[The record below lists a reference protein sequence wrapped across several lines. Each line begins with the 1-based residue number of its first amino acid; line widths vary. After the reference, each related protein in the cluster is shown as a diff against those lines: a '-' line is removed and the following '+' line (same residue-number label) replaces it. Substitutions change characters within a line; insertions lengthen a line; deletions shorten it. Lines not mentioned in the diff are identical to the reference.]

1 MVEVYKPEQRSI
13 FSKLFGGIQQ
23 GMGAFNQGSQA
34 YSGYQSMFG
43 GGGTTGGTY
52 GGGGSGGMGSL
63 GGAAATGAGGKYGL
77 GINLGA
83 KAGGTTAAAAEGTT
97 AAGTTAAATPA
108 VEASSATAAGSAGEG
123 IASYA
128 PYAAPVVAGIATKK
142 DYEETGGQNVGP
154 IGTSPRAAK
163 SRLGA
168 AESTMQAGRDIDAE
182 KNRFGRRL
190 GLGLTDT
197 EQSDQMGAIER
208 RMSSQQDAERS
219 ITEARDALKIAN
231 LPPDEARS
239 IERKL
244 EMARKKLN
252 GGNRRGS
259 NTSYS

>member
-1 MVEVYKPEQRSI
+1 MVEVYRPEQRNVLG
-13 FSKLFGGIQQ
+13 KLFGGLQQ
-23 GMGAFNQGSQA
+23 GLGAFNMGTQA

-43 GGGTTGGTY
+43 GGSAAGNAYGA
-52 GGGGSGGMGSL
+52 GGGAGGMAPL

-83 KAGGTTAAAAEGTT
+83 QSGGAAAATEGTT
-97 AAGTTAAATPA
+97 AAGAPA
-108 VEASSATAAGSAGEG
+108 VEASTATAAGSAGEG

-128 PYAAPVVAGIATKK
+128 PYAAPVVAGYATKK

-163 SRLGA
+163 AKFGA
-168 AESTMQAGRDIDAE
+168 IESTLQAGRDVDAE
-182 KNRFGRRL
+182 KNRFARRL
-190 GLGLTDT
+190 GLGLTDQT
-197 EQSDQMGAIER
+197 QGSDQMSAIER

-244 EMARKKLN
+244 EMARKKLY
-252 GGNRRGS
+252 GGTRRGS

>member
-1 MVEVYKPEQRSI
+1 MVEVYKPEQRNI
-13 FSKLFGGIQQ
+13 LGKLFGGAQQ
-23 GMGAFNQGSQA
+23 AMGAFTTGSQA
-34 YSGYQSMFG
+34 YSGYKSMFG
-43 GGGTTGGTY
+43 GGGAGGTY
-52 GGGGSGGMGSL
+52 GGGGAGGMEPL

-83 KAGGTTAAAAEGTT
+83 KTGGTAAAATEGTT
-97 AAGTTAAATPA
+97 AAGAPA
-108 VEASSATAAGSAGEG
+108 VEASSATAAGSASEG

-168 AESTMQAGRDIDAE
+168 AETTMQAGRDIDAE
-182 KNRFGRRL
+182 KNRFARRL
-190 GLGLTDT
+190 GLGLTDQGQ
-197 EQSDQMGAIER
+197 EPDQMGAIER

-244 EMARKKLN
+244 EMARKKLY
-252 GGNRRGS
+252 GGTKRGS
-259 NTSYS
+259 STSYS

>member
-13 FSKLFGGIQQ
+13 FGKLFGGAQQ
-23 GMGAFNQGSQA
+23 ALGAFNMGSQA

-43 GGGTTGGTY
+43 GGTGTGGAGTY
-52 GGGGSGGMGSL
+52 GGGGSGGMAPL

-83 KAGGTTAAAAEGTT
+83 KAGGTAAATEGTT
-97 AAGTTAAATPA
+97 AAGTPA

-123 IASYA
+123 IAGYA

-168 AESTMQAGRDIDAE
+168 VETTMQAGRDIDAE
-182 KNRFGRRL
+182 KNRFARRL
-190 GLGLTDT
+190 GLGLTDMN
-197 EQSDQMGAIER
+197 QSDQMSAIER

-231 LPPDEARS
+231 LPPDETRS

-244 EMARKKLN
+244 EMARKKLY
-252 GGNRRGS
+252 GGNRRGNIS
-259 NTSYS
+259 NYS